1 LGKEGS
7 SGSAVSAARSE
18 TIALTGVLSAIVAI
32 LTFIIIP
39 APQPLGGF
47 DASSILVLSL
57 PILLGAEIGTA
68 IVCIGEFVGTLFL
81 LLIGLA
87 APYYVPG
94 IVAVRGP
101 EAYIVGKIAESG
113 LFGNKKKGR
122 RELFAVTLGP
132 LWETFGF
139 IAANYYLY
147 YLLMG
152 PELAIFNSVYLLLT
166 LVDLVWVAPAIAV
179 LSAARDWL
187 STSHMDIQLGLQAA
201 GATKRNLF
209 RISIIFIILCW
220 ALLLLI
226 PFVLVSWF

>member
-1 LGKEGS
+1 MKKEGS
-7 SGSAVSAARSE
+7 IGSAVSAARSQ
-18 TIALTGVLSAIVAI
+18 TIALTGVLSAVVAI
-32 LTFIIIP
+32 LTFVVIP

-57 PILLGAEIGTA
+57 PILLGTEIGTA
-68 IVCIGEFVGTLFL
+68 IVCVGEFVGTLFL
-81 LLIGLA
+81 MLIGLA

-94 IVAVRGP
+94 IVAVRGS

-113 LFGNKKKGR
+113 LFGRKKEGR
-122 RELFAVTLGP
+122 RELFAVSLGP
-132 LWETFGF
+132 VWETFGF

-152 PELAIFNSVYLLLT
+152 PELAVANSVYLLLV

-179 LSAARDWL
+179 LSAVRDWI
-187 STSHMDIQLGLQAA
+187 SSSHTDIRLELQAA
-201 GATKRNLF
+201 GDTKKTLF
-209 RISIIFIILCW
+209 RISAIFIISCW

-226 PFVLVSWF
+226 PFVLTSWF